1 VKDALYVTPDEAGAV
16 LVAAGEVLTCV
27 LLAAEVV
34 VLLVGGAGAGVDEGG
49 GAGADEDAGR
59 HCEYHGLE

>member
-1 VKDALYVTPDEAGAV
+1 MYVTPDEAGAV
-16 LVAAGEVLTCV
+16 LEVAGEVLTGV
-27 LLAAEVV
+27 LLAAGVV
-34 VLLVGGAGAGVDEGG
+34 VVVVGGAGAGVDEGG

>member
-16 LVAAGEVLTCV
+16 LEVAGEVFTDV
-27 LLAAEVV
+27 LLAAVRVDVE
-34 VLLVGGAGAGVDEGG
+34 GFGAGVDECG

-59 HCEYHGLE
+59 HCEYQGLE

>member
-1 VKDALYVTPDEAGAV
+1 MVGFV
-16 LVAAGEVLTCV
+16 L
-27 LLAAEVV
+27 AE
-34 VLLVGGAGAGVDEGG
+34 GAGAEADEGG

>member
-1 VKDALYVTPDEAGAV
+1 MYVTPEEAGAV
-16 LVAAGEVLTCV
+16 LVVVGEVLTGV
-27 LLAAEVV
+27 LLATVEVG
-34 VLLVGGAGAGVDEGG
+34 VLLAGGVGAGVDEGG